1 MDLGG
6 KVNSRDRFRCHR
18 VGSSNSG
25 IRVDHS
31 RKGSRIRNETSRE
44 IIQIKRKKNRERQA
58 EFEELRDCENDRQ
71 ERSNFKKMKS
81 SNI

>member
-1 MDLGG
+1 M
-6 KVNSRDRFRCHR
+6 
-18 VGSSNSG
+18 
-25 IRVDHS
+25 
-31 RKGSRIRNETSRE
+31 SRE
-44 IIQIKRKKNRERQA
+44 TIQIERKRNRERQA